1 MELCVDMPL
10 PRKAT
15 TIKRYAIATDYPVVT
30 DQTLYSRKVWRT
42 VIAPD
47 VREHI
52 PPTCCGA
59 RRLYQQME
67 PQRVPDHGDV
77 EESGG
82 GRSGAE
88 SYVECSRLTWLYGDV
103 IEPTNCLYLT
113 TLHQVIQSLACLL
126 AFNLGRNT

>member
-1 MELCVDMPL
+1 MRSPL
-10 PRKAT
+10 IIQLSP
-15 TIKRYAIATDYPVVT
+15 IKRCTAAKFGA
-30 DQTLYSRKVWRT
+30 QSSR
-42 VIAPD
+42 
-47 VREHI
+47 
-52 PPTCCGA
+52 PTCA
-59 RRLYQQME
+59 NTYPRRAVGQGVYTS
-67 PQRVPDHGDV
+67 RWSRSAFPDHGDV